1 MRKYYRKQNQRQ
13 KADPKVKQDKQLA
26 EYYEKYIKLSLDTLT
41 KRHHKDKVLF
51 DVLKKQLS
59 EVTPILRFYLILD
72 SKLRNTKSEINSLNA
87 NQKFIQEAINKHKH
101 HSQKGFFSKLFNS
114 SPATSEEEYKKAHAE
129 NILKLREIESN
140 LQKIEKDIK
149 TCTVTIE
156 GKFYS
161 PAALEKLSKSSETR
175 LSNAGLRSSAQF
187 KALDF
192 LRNKEASIIDREEKA
207 SLREKHAALKVDS
220 YRAYAASYF
229 EQTRKLGAVIRKKL
243 LEQELFLV
251 GCPYC
256 GNAMGDTPHAD
267 HIYPISKGGLSTIQN
282 MVLVCSECNLRKS
295 DITLREFINR
305 RSLSRNTVEQNLE
318 TLKKTF

>member
-1 MRKYYRKQNQRQ
+1 MRKYYRKQNQRK
-13 KADPKVKQDKQLA
+13 KAAPKVKQDKQLA

-41 KRHHKDKVLF
+41 KRHQKGKELF

-59 EVTPILRFYLILD
+59 EITPILRFYLSLD
-72 SKLRNTKSEINSLNA
+72 TKLRNTKSEINSLNA

-101 HSQKGFFSKLFNS
+101 CSQRSFFLKLFNS
-114 SPATSEEEYKKAHAE
+114 SPATSEKEYKKAHAE
-129 NILKLREIESN
+129 NILKLREIESS
-140 LQKIEKDIK
+140 LQKIGKDIK

-156 GKFYS
+156 DRFYG
-161 PAALEKLSKSSETR
+161 PTALEKLNKSSETR
-175 LSNAGLRSSAQF
+175 LSNAGLRNKAQF

-192 LRNKEASIIDREEKA
+192 LRNKEALIIDREEKA

-220 YRAYAASYF
+220 CRAYAASYF

-243 LEQELFLV
+243 LEQEQFLA

-267 HIYPISKGGLSTIQN
+267 HIYPISRGGLSTIQN

-305 RSLSRNTVEQNLE
+305 RSLNRNTVEQNLE